1 MRFFKWIRVLLQ
13 GGRCFKCKYYRKPF
27 CYYDA
32 GFCTRWAARLQLDED
47 FCADFEKRKSEK
59 RKRETDK

>member
-1 MRFFKWIRVLLQ
+1 MRFIKWIRVFLQ

-32 GFCTRWAARLQLDED
+32 GFCTRWSARLQLDED
-47 FCADFEKRKSEK
+47 CCADFEERKSEK
-59 RKRETDK
+59 REREADK